1 MLARLL
7 GALFGAK
14 ANVLAGALLVAGAL
28 VSSPVPGTDA
38 SPDSDLPPEIMA
50 AIVSV
55 APSAGPAQAFVPAR
69 SPEPSRTGEP
79 AALPP
84 SPAACVADQQVRAA
98 SLDTIRAAFA
108 VSNDALDRL
117 GAERTGSKATAALDH
132 ANTMLATVDRTAEDL
147 VNARAS
153 CVADVREVT
162 VRAVH
167 AMDMIVDLAKSATA
181 PTPTPKPTPRKP
193 EPTKKHR

>member
-1 MLARLL
+1 MLGRLL

-14 ANVLAGALLVAGAL
+14 ATFLSGALLVAGAL

-38 SPDSDLPPEIMA
+38 SRDGDVSPEIVA
-50 AIVSV
+50 ALVSL
-55 APSAGPAQAFVPAR
+55 APEALPAQAPEPAR
-69 SPEPSRTGEP
+69 RPEPTRTPEP
-79 AALPP
+79 APAS

-98 SLDTIRAAFA
+98 SLETIRAAFA
-108 VSNDALDRL
+108 TSHAALDQL
-117 GAERTGSKATAALDH
+117 GAERSGSKATAALDH
-132 ANTMLATVDRTAEDL
+132 ADTMLASVDRTAEDL
-147 VNARAS
+147 VTARAS
-153 CVADVREVT
+153 CAADVREVA

-181 PTPTPKPTPRKP
+181 PTPTPKPTFRKP

>member
-28 VSSPVPGTDA
+28 VTNPAQSTDA
-38 SPDSDLPPEIMA
+38 SPDGDLPPEIVA

-55 APSAGPAQAFVPAR
+55 APEALPARAPEPAR
-69 SPEPSRTGEP
+69 SPEPSRTREP
-79 AALPP
+79 ATLPA
-84 SPAACVADQQVRAA
+84 SPAACVADQQVRAT
-98 SLDTIRAAFA
+98 SLQTIRAAFA

-117 GAERTGSKATAALDH
+117 GAERTGSMATAAALDH

-147 VNARAS
+147 VN
-153 CVADVREVT
+153 
-162 VRAVH
+162 
-167 AMDMIVDLAKSATA
+167 
-181 PTPTPKPTPRKP
+181 
-193 EPTKKHR
+193 